1 MIIED
6 EDGHIVTTDEIHHCE
21 PGEPEPEPAP
31 TMEQLKAALATY
43 QRGRNPFE
51 DHDPAERS
59 NADQAADFLLDAM
72 PQLLADLAAAHER
85 LARYEEAPTR
95 EDWTVTADA
104 ATPPR
109 SSDPLYTASAALSRA
124 SRAGQAWRRVVTHSP
139 VIVRPWEPISTE
151 PPF

>member
-6 EDGHIVTTDEIHHCE
+6 GDGHIVTTDELHHCE
-21 PGEPEPEPAP
+21 PGEPAQEPAYSLDQI
-31 TMEQLKAALATY
+31 ERALAAY
-43 QRGRNPFE
+43 RHGR
-51 DHDPAERS
+51 DPHTVLDPVERAD
-59 NADQAADFLLDAM
+59 ADQAADFLLDAM

-85 LARYEEAPTR
+85 LARWEEAPTR

-124 SRAGQAWRRVVTHSP
+124 SRAGQAWRRIVTHNP
-139 VIVRPWEPISTE
+139 VIVRPWEPISTK